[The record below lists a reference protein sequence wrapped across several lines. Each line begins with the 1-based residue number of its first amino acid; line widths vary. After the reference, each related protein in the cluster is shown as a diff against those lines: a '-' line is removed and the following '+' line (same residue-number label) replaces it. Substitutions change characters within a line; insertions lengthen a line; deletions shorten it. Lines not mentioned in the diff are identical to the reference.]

1 MVREEEERRRDSDV
15 KEKCSGAGCE
25 RASERS
31 HIPKFF
37 SLPFFLTFFFSFFHV
52 FWLSVHQTYNY
63 VRVIRQ
69 YCQQA
74 APLVVA
80 LSVAH
85 LIDSGFAVA
94 IGLCLTVPSCGL
106 LPASVV
112 AITLTD
118 EWASRRR
125 TGASSG
131 RVCMMQDGTH
141 SVFIDNR
148 MVTKINSW
156 TGGHGA
162 ETK

>member
-1 MVREEEERRRDSDV
+1 MQDVR
-15 KEKCSGAGCE
+15 E
-25 RASERS
+25 RASV
-31 HIPKFF
+31 HIFLSFF
-37 SLPFFLTFFFSFFHV
+37 SLPFFFDFFFLFSTFSDF
-52 FWLSVHQTYNY
+52 SVHQTYNY
-63 VRVIRQ
+63 ARVIRQ

-74 APLVVA
+74 APLVVT

-112 AITLTD
+112 AISLTD
-118 EWASRRR
+118 EWASRRW

-148 MVTKINSW
+148 Y
-156 TGGHGA
+156 GYQDQ
-162 ETK
+162 